1 MIRRMVETDYT
12 GVRNLMQQVH
22 HLHHVNRPD
31 IFGEGE
37 ALRETYFQKLL
48 AEEYMNYVYVENE
61 KIVGL
66 LVMKHEITPAYEVMN
81 AKDIFYISDLVVD
94 ENYRKRGIAHAL
106 YHQAVATAKESHAS
120 RVELTV
126 WSFNKEA
133 IAFYESL
140 GMQPM
145 NLRMEMKI

>member
-1 MIRRMVETDYT
+1 MIRRMLETDYA
-12 GVRNLMQQVH
+12 GVRKLMQQVH

-37 ALRETYFQKLL
+37 ALRKPYFQKLL
-48 AEEYMNYVYVENE
+48 GEEYTNFVYVEDE

-66 LVMKHEITPAYEVMN
+66 LVMRHESAQAYEVMKERN
-81 AKDIFYISDLVVD
+81 IFYISDLVVD

-106 YHQAVATAKESHAS
+106 YHQAIAVAKESHAS

-126 WSFNKEA
+126 WSFNKDA